1 MVQANIAKG
10 APPRAAAA
18 RPLRL
23 VLLALAIL
31 AAAAITVERVWLA
44 AVQPLWF
51 DEAWSAFV
59 AMTPDWRGV
68 AHEARV
74 DVNAPLYYALL
85 HAWTAIA
92 GTSDLALRTPGL
104 LAVAAAAALPLALR
118 VRGLAPAGRLALGA
132 IVYGWW
138 GVDVFLAGR
147 CYGLLLALSML
158 QCLLFAQLLRRP
170 SRRTALAWCVAGSAA
185 ILTHY
190 YALIV
195 TLAQG
200 LLYLAAGRG
209 RALRT
214 WPAALAF
221 APAFGWLAWHAPR
234 LHAFTAGSVA
244 WHSRLDAAQAAAMTG
259 FAFDPANLFV
269 GLGVAA
275 LLTPA
280 MLWLS
285 RRTPS
290 DAAETGHLWL
300 AAAASLAALVL
311 TLASGV
317 LHPSLTGRYLI
328 PAAPGLLLGLVL
340 LAGRTPWPRAAW
352 TALAALYLAAALRP
366 AAFADGLKSQSPYGF
381 ETASQSLIAQGVTD
395 VVFAWDH
402 EVTALMPPAT
412 LQGLGSVFFRR
423 AGAPVAVE
431 PLVVRPTDDVNAA
444 ALAAAHGARPGI
456 IWIYNRAGRTAAAA
470 RPPRIA
476 ELDPRWRCRR
486 IGDATVGSLAC
497 WRP

>member
-1 MVQANIAKG
+1 MVQANIAEG
-10 APPRAAAA
+10 APRVAAG

-23 VLLALAIL
+23 VLLALAIA

-59 AMTPDWRGV
+59 AMTPHWRGV
-68 AHEARV
+68 VHEAHV

-92 GTSDLALRTPGL
+92 GPSDFALRIPGL
-104 LAVAAAAALPLALR
+104 LAVAAAAALPLTLR
-118 VRGLAPAGRLALGA
+118 FRGLASEGRIALGA
-132 IVYGWW
+132 MLYGWW

-158 QCLLFAQLLRRP
+158 QCLLFAELLRQP
-170 SRRTALAWCVAGSAA
+170 SRRAALTWCAAGSAA

-200 LLYLAAGRG
+200 LVYLAACRG

-214 WPAALAF
+214 WPAAFAF
-221 APAFGWLAWHAPR
+221 VPAFGWLAWHAPR
-234 LHAFTAGSVA
+234 LQAFTAASVA
-244 WHSRLDAAQAAAMTG
+244 WHARLDAARAAAMTG

-275 LLTPA
+275 LIAPA
-280 MLWLS
+280 MLWLG
-285 RRTPS
+285 RRTPW
-290 DAAETGHLWL
+290 DAAEARHLWL
-300 AAAASLAALVL
+300 AAAASLAALLL
-311 TLASGV
+311 TLVSGA

-340 LAGRTPWPRAAW
+340 VAGRMPRPRLAW

-366 AAFADGLKSQSPYGF
+366 AAFSDGLKSQSQYGF
-381 ETASQSLIAQGVTD
+381 ETASQILMQQGVTD

-402 EVTALMPPAT
+402 EATRIMPPAT
-412 LQGLGSVFFRR
+412 LQRLGQVFFRR
-423 AGAPVAVE
+423 AGSAVRVT
-431 PLVVRPTDDVNAA
+431 PLVIRPSDDVNAA

-456 IWIYNRAGRTAAAA
+456 IWIYNRAGHTAAAA
-470 RPPRIA
+470 RPPRIPD
-476 ELDPRWRCRR
+476 LDPRWRCRR
-486 IGDATVGSLAC
+486 IGDEQVGSLAC
-497 WRP
+497 WRS